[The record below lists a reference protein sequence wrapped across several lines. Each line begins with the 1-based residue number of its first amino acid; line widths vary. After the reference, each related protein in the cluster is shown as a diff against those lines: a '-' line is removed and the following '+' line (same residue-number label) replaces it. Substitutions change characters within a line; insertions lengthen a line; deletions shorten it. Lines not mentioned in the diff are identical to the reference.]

1 MAQPWFNVQWCFL
14 SFSLIPSSFCDKS
27 IKHWTRLDFKSFF
40 IIFLYFRMKNS
51 DPVPKLRTRKSVQE
65 SGTSGRGRV
74 LGHVQKTRD
83 HHLDVSRNHSS
94 EMSKSSSISNINQV
108 RPRSTSLTRSQ
119 SQRLGPRGHVT
130 TSERHV
136 GQPRVSSATVR
147 PRSSTLNSNS
157 STVRGN
163 FLSESFF

>member
-1 MAQPWFNVQWCFL
+1 
-14 SFSLIPSSFCDKS
+14 
-27 IKHWTRLDFKSFF
+27 
-40 IIFLYFRMKNS
+40 MKNS

-74 LGHVQKTRD
+74 SGHVQKTRD

-136 GQPRVSSATVR
+136 GQPRVNSATVR
-147 PRSSTLNSNS
+147 PRSSTLNSNP
-157 STVRGN
+157 STARGN
-163 FLSESFF
+163 FSSESFSYTGCPRRKCPFVCKKVSLMLNGNFSEAPGIRRVARLGNKIHSLH